1 LRDDELRARLGESL
15 NRAPT
20 PQPGDIDDVAR
31 RARRL
36 RLRRRVLG
44 SAVALGIAAAL
55 ALPLALLLPLR
66 GSDPAPSSEGSA
78 LPADVAEVVCEQS
91 GPRVLTPVVRPQQ
104 DGVHVRVRN
113 TFDEMASFGLRAV
126 SGGGQGDGAP
136 PGVSELVF
144 PLAPGDLIATCS
156 PGDADHGD
164 PRWKAPL
171 EVLDPVGLFVPYA
184 VQCGTG
190 RVMAQIMDYGPGAH
204 GPLGDPVQV
213 ARGSIEG
220 LESTDVIERAGY
232 PSERD
237 STQEAIVRVVR
248 EGRVIVAVHYT
259 SDGQGGW
266 LEHKRETCEGVIR

>member
-1 LRDDELRARLGESL
+1 LRDDELRARLVESL

-36 RLRRRVLG
+36 RIRRRVLG

-66 GSDPAPSSEGSA
+66 GSEPTPSSVGSN
-78 LPADVAEVVCEQS
+78 LPPDVAEVVCEPA
-91 GPRVLTPVVRPQQ
+91 GLRVLTPVVRPQQ

-113 TFDEMASFGLRAV
+113 TFEETASFGLRAI

-136 PGVSELVF
+136 PGVSELIF
-144 PLAPGDLIATCS
+144 PVAPGDLIATCS
-156 PGDADHGD
+156 PGNADHGD

-171 EVLDPVGLFVPYA
+171 EVLDPAGLFVPYA

-204 GPLGDPVQV
+204 GPQGDPVQV
-213 ARGSIEG
+213 ARDSIEG
-220 LESTDVIERAGY
+220 LESTDVVERAGY

-237 STQEAIVRVVR
+237 STEEAIVRVVR
-248 EGRVIVAVHYT
+248 EGRVIFAVHYT

-266 LEHKRETCEGVIR
+266 LEHMRESCDDLLR